1 MALALMFGLIAG
13 LLAAGIKDTLSPKS
27 PEQ

>member
-1 MALALMFGLIAG
+1 MTLALLYALIAG
-13 LLAAGIKDTLSPKS
+13 LFAAGIKDTLSPRS